1 MSQNGGK
8 ELELDGIVDVVGDR
22 HITAKGVTYQVLD
35 VYVVGQGFGT
45 IFLKS
50 GYSPGDVVGLTVG
63 VFNGR
68 LNLIPKYKVASV

>member
-1 MSQNGGK
+1 VMSQEVK
-8 ELELDGIVDVVGDR
+8 ELVLSGGVQVVGDR

-35 VYVVGQGFGT
+35 VYVEGQGFGT

-50 GYSPGDVVGLTVG
+50 GYSPNDVVGLTVG

-68 LNLIPKYKVASV
+68 LNLIPKYKSVSV